1 LLLTRDPSALFLVT
15 LDPSGRMDATS
26 EPIDVW
32 PLEQSVG
39 LQSFVAIEAAGG

>member
-26 EPIDVW
+26 EPIEVW
-32 PLEQSVG
+32 PLDQSVG
-39 LQSFVAIEAAGG
+39 PQSFAAVEAAGG